1 MQKNFSHYLKKK
13 KKKKKRKRKTKY
25 LKEKSLKKL
34 KKSWTINFEKLK
46 NFEKNNKILND
57 FFLNFWDFSRKSF
70 WKVLNFFEVLRI
82 TLKLFF

>member
-46 NFEKNNKILND
+46 NFEKNNKILNVKI
-57 FFLNFWDFSRKSF
+57 FEIFQG
-70 WKVLNFFEVLRI
+70 KVFE
-82 TLKLFF
+82 KF